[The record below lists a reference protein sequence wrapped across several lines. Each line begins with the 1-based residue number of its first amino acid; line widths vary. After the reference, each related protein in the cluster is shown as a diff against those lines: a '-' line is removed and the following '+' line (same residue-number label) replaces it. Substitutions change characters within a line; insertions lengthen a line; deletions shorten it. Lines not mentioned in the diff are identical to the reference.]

1 MIDQVTFLNMHL
13 THLLLLLLLSPW
25 LCRIFKPL
33 RDLFEQTGFVELATR
48 FGDRVAKS
56 ADEMEGN
63 ECVSMKGNE
72 AP

>member
-1 MIDQVTFLNMHL
+1 MSERLFEQKLFSFY
-13 THLLLLLLLSPW
+13 LLFGS
-25 LCRIFKPL
+25 L

-48 FGDRVAKS
+48 VGDRVVKS